1 MSLLKGPDFNGKRVL
16 ITGASIGLGKVCAEV
31 FAEVGAKLL
40 ITARSENVLEK
51 NRKYLK
57 KPSDHVVCATDLT
70 KIEGIKCLMKTV
82 KKFGNVDVILHIM
95 GGGLG
100 KRDPLINSD
109 DFDLLFRT
117 NIGAAAEINR
127 ELIPKMIERK
137 TGNVVMVGSTAS
149 TQAIGSVGYNTVKA
163 GLLAY
168 IRSLGRE
175 LADTGVIVTG
185 ILPGAF
191 MAPNNSWER
200 LEREKPE
207 VVRRFIKEKE
217 PRKKIGHYEEILPV
231 LMFLSSRQATMMTG
245 CCVPIDGGES
255 ITYI

>member
-1 MSLLKGPDFNGKRVL
+1 MSLFEAQDFNGKRVL
-16 ITGASIGLGKVCAEV
+16 ITGASKGLGKSCAEA
-31 FAEVGAKLL
+31 FAMIGAKIL
-40 ITARSENVLEK
+40 ITGRSENLLEENKKLLK
-51 NRKYLK
+51 NPR
-57 KPSDHVVCATDLT
+57 DHVVCAVDLT
-70 KIEGIKCLMKTV
+70 KIEGIKCLTRTAKR
-82 KKFGNVDVILHIM
+82 FGNVDVILHIM

-100 KRDPLINSD
+100 KRDPLINRD
-109 DFDLLFRT
+109 DFDLLYKT

-127 ELIPKMIERK
+127 ELIPMMIQRK
-137 TGNVVMVGSTAS
+137 TGNVVHVGSTAS

-175 LADTGVIVTG
+175 LADTDVIVTG

-191 MAPNNSWER
+191 IAPNNSWER
-200 LEREKPE
+200 LQKEKPE
-207 VVRRFIKEKE
+207 VVKRFIKEKE
-217 PRKKIGHYEEILPV
+217 PRKKLGCYEEILPV
-231 LMFLSSRQATMMTG
+231 LMFLSSRKATMMTG